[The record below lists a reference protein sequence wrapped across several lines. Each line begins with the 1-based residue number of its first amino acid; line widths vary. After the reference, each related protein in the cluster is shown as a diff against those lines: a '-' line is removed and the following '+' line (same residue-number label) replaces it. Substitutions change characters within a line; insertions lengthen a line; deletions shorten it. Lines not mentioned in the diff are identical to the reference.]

1 MGTRVNRLLNPP
13 PGHEEVQISSKIPV
27 AIRDEI
33 KANLG
38 PLGITM
44 QEFFA
49 SAVLDAADELRLKA
63 ASTAPPA
70 KPDHSLLE
78 SAGIKLDDDECP
90 STPAAPPAPAAA
102 PPAPAAQST
111 TDVEGPPPK

>member
-33 KANLG
+33 KALLG

-63 ASTAPPA
+63 STVPA
-70 KPDHSLLE
+70 AQPV
-78 SAGIKLDDDECP
+78 DDDECP
-90 STPAAPPAPAAA
+90 STPAVPPPAA
-102 PPAPAAQST
+102 PPA
-111 TDVEGPPPK
+111 DVDGPPPK